1 MNSMAMWA
9 TLGNPAPR
17 QEPGVYTP
25 WQWPVLRSIA
35 LPAAADALH
44 TWPGAFGERRS
55 RRAFAA
61 IELGQLSTLLWHTLH
76 CQRTAESPMGFVLQ
90 QRPIPSAGAIH
101 PVHVLIQVPDEDRAW
116 ARYNPLTHAL
126 DIIGPPADVL
136 RDLCIEA
143 DQVVSARPGS
153 LLLFVAEPAMTAA
166 KYENAD
172 SLVWRDAGVMQGALA
187 IAAEALA
194 LNYCLLGITGDP
206 WVGRLSEQCQLVGV
220 GLAALGARP

>member
-1 MNSMAMWA
+1 MNSTAMWA
-9 TLGNPAPR
+9 RLGNPAPR

-35 LPAAADALH
+35 LPAATEALH
-44 TWPGAFGERRS
+44 VLPDAFLERRS
-55 RRAFAA
+55 RRAFAP
-61 IELGQLSTLLWHTLH
+61 IELDQLSTLLWHTLH
-76 CQRTAESPMGFVLQ
+76 CLRTGESPLGFALQ

-101 PVHVLIQVPDEDRAW
+101 PVHMLLQVPGEDGVW

-126 DIIGPPADVL
+126 DVIGPTADVL
-136 RDLCIEA
+136 RGLCTEA
-143 DQVVSARPGS
+143 DQVVSAQSGS

-172 SLVWRDAGVMQGALA
+172 SLVWRDAGVIQGALA
-187 IAAEALA
+187 IAAEALS